1 MENLDIFYEAF
12 ELFKSKTVLDVDTS
26 RFKKFYSSF
35 KGEKYEDITITFSTC
50 TIETDWVDA
59 IERGIPWIEKAIKE
73 ERQFIRNDSEVLPIE
88 KIRKV
93 SKDSIQDLAKHSNY
107 ITHEPEPGSDDM
119 LIPDKMLMIHKESDY
134 AIYENRVLY
143 ATLVYLR
150 DFVSSRLNKI
160 KELTNRYEAETYAKK
175 TLDLGNRKIEYDLHV
190 YETRNNDPIVSAKN
204 SAYDIIKRLDDIMS
218 NIIALLKRPLMMEL
232 SRVEMVSR
240 PITKTNILRMNHN
253 FRESLACFDYIANY
267 NSPGYVVK
275 TMKRRFNPFSIEM
288 MDSYAEVAMLISFL
302 TYAYGNNLTGDLR
315 KKYLE
320 NIDKRKVEEEE
331 RVLQKLKSIHAR
343 AEQEGK
349 TVAEYFLIF
358 ENGYRILEKRLEN
371 IDRELKGVEIKH
383 KEELAKQKEY
393 YEGEL
398 DKQEKEYEKEK
409 EQILFDKEQ
418 EIARINEEAQNR
430 INEEVAKN
438 NEETSEIRAK
448 MNADRDEL
456 IKNTNAKVN
465 ELETAKRELEEK
477 VAQLEADN
485 LQIKSQI
492 QGILIKGGTSA
503 STDEMVTEE
512 AFDELEK
519 TKVAFDRYYEEA
531 WKKAKA
537 QIRKDTLVI
546 KKKEKNK

>member
-1 MENLDIFYEAF
+1 
-12 ELFKSKTVLDVDTS
+12 
-26 RFKKFYSSF
+26 
-35 KGEKYEDITITFSTC
+35 
-50 TIETDWVDA
+50 
-59 IERGIPWIEKAIKE
+59 
-73 ERQFIRNDSEVLPIE
+73 
-88 KIRKV
+88 
-93 SKDSIQDLAKHSNY
+93 
-107 ITHEPEPGSDDM
+107 
-119 LIPDKMLMIHKESDY
+119 
-134 AIYENRVLY
+134 
-143 ATLVYLR
+143 
-150 DFVSSRLNKI
+150 
-160 KELTNRYEAETYAKK
+160 
-175 TLDLGNRKIEYDLHV
+175 
-190 YETRNNDPIVSAKN
+190 
-204 SAYDIIKRLDDIMS
+204 
-218 NIIALLKRPLMMEL
+218 MMEL

-383 KEELAKQKEY
+383 KEELAQQKEY

-456 IKNTNAKVN
+456 IKNTNAKVSALEN
-465 ELETAKRELEEK
+465 EKRGLEEK

-519 TKVAFDRYYEEA
+519 TKVAFDKYYEEA